1 MSGKNKKIIVVLGP
15 TSSGKSD
22 LAVDIAKKNNGEIV
36 SADSRQVYKDM
47 DLGTGK
53 VEGEWKK
60 IAELKNSHSIP
71 FKKEEKKNDKVF
83 IYRGVRHHLI
93 DFVSP
98 KKEYNISHFKKD
110 CEQLIEEIDGRDRMP
125 IICGGTG
132 FWINAVVYNRILPK
146 VKPDKE
152 LRNKLRNKTAEALFK
167 ELKKLDPKRAESI
180 DKKNKVRLIRAI
192 EIVKELGQV
201 PEMEKGTYKIINSG
215 LNNRFYTNLSLRE
228 EKEGN
233 KIIQLSKENEILD
246 FLLIGKKYSMGE
258 LSERIRTRLNL
269 RFEAGMIKEIEKLK
283 EKYNLSW
290 KKVQSFGLAY
300 YWIPLYLQKKI
311 PLKELKE
318 RVYLAERQYAKR
330 QMTWFKKQKGINWV

>member
-1 MSGKNKKIIVVLGP
+1 LRSDLVDEFAHQPAPSRRKVDSGQPSNRVIVISGPTASGKTRLSIEMARILG
-15 TSSGKSD
+15 
-22 LAVDIAKKNNGEIV
+22 GEIV

-53 VEGEWKK
+53 VEGEWRK
-60 IAELKNSHSIP
+60 IMEFKNSHS
-71 FKKEEKKNDKVF
+71 FLSKKGSNRDNKVF
-83 IYRGVRHHLI
+83 VYKGIWHHLI

-110 CEQLIEEIDGRDRMP
+110 GERLIEEINGRDRMP

-233 KIIQLSKENEILD
+233 KIVQLSKENEILD

-269 RFEAGMIKEIEKLK
+269 RFEAGMIKEIESL
-283 EKYNLSW
+283 LDSQDTI
-290 KKVQSFGLAY
+290 VVTLGC
-300 YWIPLYLQKKI
+300 
-311 PLKELKE
+311 
-318 RVYLAERQYAKR
+318 
-330 QMTWFKKQKGINWV
+330 